1 MITVL
6 DLLAGHHKEWIKMVH
21 KFGAGSYAEDIVQE
35 MYIRLNKYVENPERI
50 MYKNQPNKLFVWV
63 TLRNMT
69 RQFQNKKDLMVYT
82 GDMVEYDIAEEEFDR
97 VQAEGF
103 EKLIDKVWEVMEDL
117 HWYDQ
122 KMFEV
127 YHKTDMSMRDIEK
140 ETGISLFSIFDTLK
154 NSKEYVQEKINED
167 YEDYQNGE
175 SERI

>member
-1 MITVL
+1 MTTVL

-35 MYIRLNKYVENPERI
+35 MNIRLNKYVENQKRI

-82 GDMVEYDIAEEEFDR
+82 GDMVEYDVAEEEFDR
-97 VQAEGF
+97 VQADGF

>member
-1 MITVL
+1 MTTVL

-21 KFGAGSYAEDIVQE
+21 KFGAGNYAEDIVQE

-82 GDMVEYDIAEEEFDR
+82 GDMVEYDVAEEEFDR

-127 YHKTDMSMRDIEK
+127 YHRTDMSMRDIEK

-154 NSKEYVQEKINED
+154 NSKEYVKEKINED

-175 SERI
+175 SELI